1 MTIPAADDAV
11 VDDTAGSR
19 FVISEGGA
27 EAELLYVIEGD
38 RMLLVHTEVPE
49 AWGGRGIG
57 GRLVRAA
64 LARAKADRPDRG
76 ALVPVRPALA
86 AGAPR
91 RGRGGHHRLGD
102 PTSLVLRLPCA
113 AGGAASTARSV
124 EPCAGNSQG
133 VVLGRRPGTFDGEGA
148 TQ

>member
-11 VDDTAGSR
+11 VDDIAGSR
-19 FVISEGGA
+19 FVISEAGAEA

-64 LARAKADRPDRG
+64 LARAKANGLTVVPWCPFARRWLQEHPDEAAAVTIDWETPRP
-76 ALVPVRPALA
+76 
-86 AGAPR
+86 
-91 RGRGGHHRLGD
+91 
-102 PTSLVLRLPCA
+102 S
-113 AGGAASTARSV
+113 
-124 EPCAGNSQG
+124 
-133 VVLGRRPGTFDGEGA
+133 F
-148 TQ
+148 

>member
-19 FVISEGGA
+19 FVISEAGA

-64 LARAKADRPDRG
+64 LARAQANGLTVVPWCPFARRWLQEHPDEAAAATIDWKTPRP
-76 ALVPVRPALA
+76 
-86 AGAPR
+86 
-91 RGRGGHHRLGD
+91 
-102 PTSLVLRLPCA
+102 S
-113 AGGAASTARSV
+113 
-124 EPCAGNSQG
+124 
-133 VVLGRRPGTFDGEGA
+133 F
-148 TQ
+148 